1 MISSLSKVSPKDTP
15 LTIPALPRPDLVGG
29 YARRVA
35 DKESNWRYAEEF
47 VAEPEAIA
55 SARRHSMEL
64 GIDAVTPAMGAQL
77 ALLAAASSC
86 RSILEIG
93 TGAGVSGLWLLRGA
107 PNAVLSSIDIEF
119 DHQQVARTAFADAD
133 VPANRIRLITGTAAQ
148 VLPKMNDGAYD
159 LVFIDADP
167 ESLLDYVEHGLRI
180 ARRGGIVV
188 VAHALWRGRVADPA
202 ARDDTVAD
210 YRALLAT
217 IAESSAVAAALSTVG
232 DGLLQLVKLSD

>member
-1 MISSLSKVSPKDTP
+1 M
-15 LTIPALPRPDLVGG
+15 
-29 YARRVA
+29 A
-35 DKESNWRYAEEF
+35 DKESSWRYAEEF

-55 SARRHSMEL
+55 VARQHSMEL

-86 RSILEIG
+86 HSILEIG

-107 PNAVLSSIDIEF
+107 PLAVLSSIDIEF
-119 DHQQVARTAFADAD
+119 DHQQVARTAFADAN

-202 ARDDTVAD
+202 ARDDTVTD

-217 IAESSAVAAALSTVG
+217 IAESSAVAAALSTAG
-232 DGLLQLVKLSD
+232 DGLLQLVKLAD

>member
-1 MISSLSKVSPKDTP
+1 M
-15 LTIPALPRPDLVGG
+15 
-29 YARRVA
+29 A
-35 DKESNWRYAEEF
+35 DKDSSWRYAEEF
-47 VAEPEAIA
+47 VAEPETIA
-55 SARRHSMEL
+55 TARQHSMEL

-77 ALLAAASSC
+77 ALLAAASTC

-107 PNAVLSSIDIEF
+107 PNAVLSSIDVEY

-133 VPANRIRLITGTAAQ
+133 VPANRIRLITGVAAQ
-148 VLPKMNDGAYD
+148 VLPRMNDGAYD

-217 IAESSAVAAALSTVG
+217 IAESSAVAAALSTAG
-232 DGLLQLVKLSD
+232 DGLLQLEKLSD

>member
-1 MISSLSKVSPKDTP
+1 M
-15 LTIPALPRPDLVGG
+15 
-29 YARRVA
+29 A

-55 SARRHSMEL
+55 AARRHSMEL

-93 TGAGVSGLWLLRGA
+93 TGAGVSGLWLLRGS

-167 ESLLDYVEHGLRI
+167 ESRGGGGG
-180 ARRGGIVV
+180 ARPRPAPPRAPRGGIVV